1 MANSKSVWSI
11 TYSDYTVEFVLAC
24 NVWQIIDSCKLKYDT
39 DYIVSIN
46 RVDFAYG
53 DEEFLDLTNND

>member
-1 MANSKSVWSI
+1 MGNSKGVWSI
-11 TYSDYTVEFVLAC
+11 TYSDCTVEFVLAY
-24 NVWQIIDSCKLKYDT
+24 NVWQIIDSYKLKYDT